1 MPEKMRISRGDA
13 KGAALAAIGGAEA
26 TTLGSAGA
34 VTPARGRL
42 MAEGFSGAATTLA
55 DRITNEFLAGLL
67 LLVVIVAGVAVAVKG
82 FTIYVVVVLAVV
94 LFAVLLIKYMFGS
107 GGRRRTKITDTVA
120 WAESLDAN
128 TKANIRGFLE
138 NAAKAAAHE
147 LNVSDTHVR
156 ANVWGIDRDRRLR
169 IVPDLTYNMNNPK
182 ELTLSMQVGQGAAG
196 LCFAQKQP
204 ILAPFDQGWGEYV
217 LPESEKAKLDPALRW
232 IIGLPVS
239 SAAGEEPIWIMGV
252 DGLHDARSKG
262 QLGDALQQL
271 LNWGGTLGL
280 IATKGQ

>member
-42 MAEGFSGAATTLA
+42 MAEGFRGAATTLA

-82 FTIYVVVVLAVV
+82 FAIYVVVVLAVV

-120 WAESLDAN
+120 WAASGPGRRRFVLRAIKGGAS
-128 TKANIRGFLE
+128 TCSRSPRRRSSIRR
-138 NAAKAAAHE
+138 
-147 LNVSDTHVR
+147 SVR
-156 ANVWGIDRDRRLR
+156 SSGCRSARPR
-169 IVPDLTYNMNNPK
+169 
-182 ELTLSMQVGQGAAG
+182 AG
-196 LCFAQKQP
+196 SRC
-204 ILAPFDQGWGEYV
+204 G
-217 LPESEKAKLDPALRW
+217 
-232 IIGLPVS
+232 
-239 SAAGEEPIWIMGV
+239 
-252 DGLHDARSKG
+252 
-262 QLGDALQQL
+262 
-271 LNWGGTLGL
+271 
-280 IATKGQ
+280 

>member
-1 MPEKMRISRGDA
+1 
-13 KGAALAAIGGAEA
+13 
-26 TTLGSAGA
+26 
-34 VTPARGRL
+34 

-82 FTIYVVVVLAVV
+82 FAIYVVVVLAVV

-204 ILAPFDQGWGEYV
+204 ILARSSIRRSVGSSRCRSARPRARSQFGSWAWTGFTT
-217 LPESEKAKLDPALRW
+217 PARR
-232 IIGLPVS
+232 GS
-239 SAAGEEPIWIMGV
+239 SAM
-252 DGLHDARSKG
+252 RCS
-262 QLGDALQQL
+262 
-271 LNWGGTLGL
+271 NWGGNAYL